1 MTLRIDLADEQTA
14 ALEAKAQALGL
25 TAEQYARQVLEHD
38 LNTGSQ
44 PRRRIS
50 EAIRKIWSD
59 MPDDGRASLPRDG
72 ASQVDR
78 YVCGPPKRDQ

>member
-1 MTLRIDLADEQTA
+1 MLYSERQANEDSRMTLRIDLADEQTA

-25 TAEQYARQVLEHD
+25 TAEQYAGQVLEHD

-50 EAIRKIWSD
+50 EAIREIWSD
-59 MPDDGRASLPRDG
+59 MPDD
-72 ASQVDR
+72 V
-78 YVCGPPKRDQ
+78 